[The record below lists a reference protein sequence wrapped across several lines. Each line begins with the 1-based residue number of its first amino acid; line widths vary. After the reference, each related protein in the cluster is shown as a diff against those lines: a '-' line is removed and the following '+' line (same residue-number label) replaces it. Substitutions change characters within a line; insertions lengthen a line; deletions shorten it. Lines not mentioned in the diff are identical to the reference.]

1 MHRYLDKVKTLS
13 ANGGGIVGELASI
26 GAGGFEIA
34 ALSAGEVAHL
44 PLHYLTFF
52 RSPRQPGPKRTYLG
66 QAFP

>member
-34 ALSAGEVAHL
+34 ALSAGGVAPVSLTH
-44 PLHYLTFF
+44 LTFL
-52 RSPRQPGPKRTYLG
+52 RSPCQPGPNRTHLG